1 MAEKKNPSQ
10 LGRRE
15 REILEIVFRLDEASV
30 GKVMDQMAD
39 PPAYDSVRTMLRLLE
54 RKGFVKHRQEGTKY
68 VYRPTQSKSSASK
81 SALTHLMATFFEN
94 SVADTMAAALD
105 LKSDD
110 LSDEEL
116 ARLQAL
122 IDKAQREGRFLDHES
137 QKHVA
142 DV

>member
-1 MAEKKNPSQ
+1 MSEKQNPLK

-15 REILEIVFRLDEASV
+15 REILEIVFRLEEASV
-30 GKVMDQMAD
+30 GDVVAQMAQ

-54 RKGFVKHRQEGTKY
+54 RKGFVKHRRHGTKY
-68 VYRPTQSKSSASK
+68 VYRPTQSRSCARK
-81 SALTHLMATFFEN
+81 SALSHLMATFFEN

-116 ARLQAL
+116 AKLQLL
-122 IDKAQREGRFLDHES
+122 IGKARKEGR
-137 QKHVA
+137 
-142 DV
+142 

>member
-1 MAEKKNPSQ
+1 MAEKKDPSQ

-15 REILEIVFRLDEASV
+15 REILDIVFRLGEASV
-30 GKVMDQMAD
+30 GEVMQQMAE

-54 RKGFVKHRQEGTKY
+54 RKGFVKHRQDGTKY
-68 VYRPTQSKSSASK
+68 AYRPTQSRTTASK
-81 SALTHLMATFFEN
+81 SALSHLMATFFEN

-110 LSDEEL
+110 LSDQEL

-122 IDKAQREGRFLDHES
+122 IDKARREGR
-137 QKHVA
+137 
-142 DV
+142 